1 MKSFK
6 AFMRNYNRKVLKGN
20 TNHTILL
27 YLVAK
32 PKFEPLIMPK
42 IYTKLL
48 LTAFSLLFLVSCQN
62 DDAPTEPKS
71 NVLFS
76 VDLANNNHA
85 GDIKGY
91 IAAYTPDG
99 ELLNYGSLGDSLK
112 WDLKAKYNGTKID
125 IVYFDVLHGL
135 TADHFKNISVG
146 QTFTDPNLNIKYNTE
161 TGSKIFNFK
170 VEDFGNRIGNSTADF
185 TYMNVP
191 FMRRTGYAYWGDMDW
206 DKIENGYGY
215 QNATLNFSD
224 DPKDKEQGLEL
235 IMFER
240 GTNIP
245 YIKYFDLTDLAKNN
259 ITNITLNKSDFTAAQ
274 AKIVEI
280 NAISNDYANALL
292 YTYNSKEG
300 RRDIIT
306 SFDHHSE
313 TGNKIYYIS
322 STEVLP
328 TSYWKFSYS
337 AKDKNTSY
345 AIKSNKKEI
354 PSTIA
359 IKDLKGQSI
368 TKNGN
373 QFTLTH
379 AAVFPDKKLV
389 RSYVTFYKYHGALR
403 FDYTVYFDS
412 AESVGTAKITPL
424 KLPTELLK
432 KYNDFITIDSE
443 EWKTGSY
450 GQVYTNIPNN
460 SPLDYLKNSLIRW
473 SDNDKANSEYSFEN
487 FSIAL

>member
-1 MKSFK
+1 
-6 AFMRNYNRKVLKGN
+6 
-20 TNHTILL
+20 
-27 YLVAK
+27 
-32 PKFEPLIMPK
+32 MPK

-48 LTAFSLLFLVSCQN
+48 LTTFSLLFLVSCQN
-62 DDAPTEPKS
+62 DDTPPEPKS

-76 VDLANNNHA
+76 VDLANKKHA
-85 GDIKGY
+85 GDIKSY

-112 WDLKAKYNGTKID
+112 WDLKAKYDGTKID
-125 IVYFDVLHGL
+125 IVYFDAANGKGL
-135 TADHFKNISVG
+135 TANHFKNISVG
-146 QTFTDPNLNIKYNTE
+146 QTFTDPDLNINYNTDS
-161 TGSKIFNFK
+161 GSKTFNLK

-185 TYMNVP
+185 TYMGVP

-206 DKIENGYGY
+206 KKIENGYGY
-215 QNATLNFSD
+215 QNATLYFSD

-259 ITNITLNKSDFTAAQ
+259 ITNITLHKSDFTAAP

-280 NAISNDYANALL
+280 NAISNNYMNAFL

-322 STEVLP
+322 STEELP

-345 AIKSNKKEI
+345 GIKSNKKEI
-354 PSTIA
+354 PSTID

-368 TKNGN
+368 TKSGN

-379 AAVFPDKKLV
+379 AAIFPDKKLV
-389 RSYVTFYKYHGALR
+389 RSYVTFYKFQEARGFY
-403 FDYTVYFDS
+403 YTVYFDPT
-412 AESVGTAKITPL
+412 ESVGTAKIKPL
-424 KLPTELLK
+424 KLPTEVLK
-432 KYNDFITIDSE
+432 KYDFIVIDNE
-443 EWKTGSY
+443 EWKIGSY
-450 GQVYTNIPNN
+450 GQAYTNIPNN
-460 SPLDYLKNSLIRW
+460 SPLDYLKNTLLQWI
-473 SDNDKANSEYSFEN
+473 DIDKYDSEYTFEN
-487 FSIAL
+487 FSIQL

>member
-1 MKSFK
+1 
-6 AFMRNYNRKVLKGN
+6 
-20 TNHTILL
+20 
-27 YLVAK
+27 
-32 PKFEPLIMPK
+32 MPK

-48 LTAFSLLFLVSCQN
+48 FTAFSLLFLVSCQN
-62 DDAPTEPKS
+62 DDDAPEPKS

-76 VDLANNNHA
+76 VDLANKNHA

-112 WDLKAKYNGTKID
+112 WDLKAKYDGTKID
-125 IVYFDVLHGL
+125 IVYFDVLNGL
-135 TADHFKNISVG
+135 TANHFKNISVG
-146 QTFTDPNLNIKYNTE
+146 QTFTDPDLNINYNTD
-161 TGSKIFNFK
+161 TGSKTFNLK
-170 VEDFGNRIGNSTADF
+170 VEDFGNRNGNSTADF
-185 TYMNVP
+185 TYMGVP

-206 DKIENGYGY
+206 NKIENGYGY
-215 QNATLNFSD
+215 KNATLYLSD

-245 YIKYFDLTDLAKNN
+245 YIKYFDLTDLAKNDIKN
-259 ITNITLNKSDFTAAQ
+259 ITVHKSDFTVAP
-274 AKIVEI
+274 AKIVQI
-280 NAISNDYANALL
+280 NAISNDYTNAFL

-322 STEVLP
+322 STDELP
-328 TSYWKFSYS
+328 TSYWKFSYI
-337 AKDKNTSY
+337 AKNKNTSY
-345 AIKSNKKEI
+345 GIKSNKKEI
-354 PSTIA
+354 PSTID

-368 TKNGN
+368 TKSGN

-379 AAVFPDKKLV
+379 SAIFPDKKLV
-389 RSYVTFYKYHGALR
+389 RSYVTFYKYQEAR
-403 FDYTVYFDS
+403 SFYYTLYFDPS
-412 AESVGTAKITPL
+412 ESVGSTKITPL
-424 KLPTELLK
+424 KLPTEVLK
-432 KYNDFITIDSE
+432 KYDLIILDNE

-450 GQVYTNIPNN
+450 GQIYTDIPNN

-473 SDNDKANSEYSFEN
+473 SGNDKANSEYTFEN